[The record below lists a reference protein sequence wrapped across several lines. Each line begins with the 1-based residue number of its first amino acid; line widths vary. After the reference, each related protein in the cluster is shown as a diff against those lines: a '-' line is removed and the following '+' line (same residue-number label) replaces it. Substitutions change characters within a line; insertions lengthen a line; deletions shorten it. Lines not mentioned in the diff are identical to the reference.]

1 MGPYGGLMQL
11 YICSVSN
18 TLPCNTHL
26 ADAMRR
32 SIGGEL
38 MAVWGYV
45 RSDNAGPMISL
56 VVYSRSDLGDVVGMI
71 GAEVL
76 AKTLSDTGVIEELL
90 LLREEAGLFDWMDQ
104 LYWEG
109 HDLLLSDEEV
119 DITRI
124 EIINGGDG
132 VGV

>member
-1 MGPYGGLMQL
+1 MK
-11 YICSVSN
+11 
-18 TLPCNTHL
+18 
-26 ADAMRR
+26 
-32 SIGGEL
+32 
-38 MAVWGYV
+38 VWGYV

-104 LYWEG
+104 LYWEDP
-109 HDLLLSDEEV
+109 DLLLSDEKI
-119 DITRI
+119 DITRM
-124 EIINGGDG
+124 EMLKGG

>member
-1 MGPYGGLMQL
+1 
-11 YICSVSN
+11 
-18 TLPCNTHL
+18 
-26 ADAMRR
+26 
-32 SIGGEL
+32 

-56 VVYSRSDLGDVVGMI
+56 AVYSRSDLGDVVGMI

-104 LYWEG
+104 LYWEDP
-109 HDLLLSDEEV
+109 DLLLSDEDI
-119 DITRI
+119 DITRM
-124 EIINGGDG
+124 EMLKGG